1 MILMILA
8 DKLSGNQQLTFFN
21 TKALRYSTKFTI
33 DTPNSLVEF
42 VVESDIDEEW
52 HADFV

>member
-1 MILMILA
+1 MILA
-8 DKLSGNQQLTFFN
+8 DKTSGIQQVTFLTQSSQ
-21 TKALRYSTKFTI
+21 RYSTKFTI